1 MNELIRPSATATSR
15 KTSYKFK
22 LNCQSKL
29 TTDNPTTKDWLTV
42 IKHISDEHPVLKGV
56 LEKRKEVVVKYG
68 KPSDIQKDYVI
79 AESLSG
85 LSNFLKYY
93 CTFTC
98 EDDLSDLRRRPYLCD
113 PSAIAK
119 QPYGFIVM
127 PYFPLGS
134 MMEYRWDRGNFEL
147 MKSTVKQVCFAML
160 QAFEK
165 HGMVHRDL
173 HTGNVMLRRTKKV
186 SVTYGSRAL
195 PTAGM
200 YPIIIDFGRSDTS
213 QTSETHAREVYDDI
227 RRVITGLEM
236 LENSDISL
244 FADIR
249 PIASLSSANAPVTD
263 EAYQTV
269 SDVVDRIK
277 ILYDK
282 SKIPKN
288 PF

>member
-1 MNELIRPSATATSR
+1 
-15 KTSYKFK
+15 
-22 LNCQSKL
+22 
-29 TTDNPTTKDWLTV
+29 
-42 IKHISDEHPVLKGV
+42 
-56 LEKRKEVVVKYG
+56 
-68 KPSDIQKDYVI
+68 
-79 AESLSG
+79 
-85 LSNFLKYY
+85 
-93 CTFTC
+93 
-98 EDDLSDLRRRPYLCD
+98 
-113 PSAIAK
+113 
-119 QPYGFIVM
+119 
-127 PYFPLGS
+127 
-134 MMEYRWDRGNFEL
+134 
-147 MKSTVKQVCFAML
+147 
-160 QAFEK
+160 
-165 HGMVHRDL
+165 
-173 HTGNVMLRRTKKV
+173 
-186 SVTYGSRAL
+186 
-195 PTAGM
+195 M